1 MKKQQQQCMGSSG
14 VRADQR
20 QVGGDHY
27 KKLSVTPWEAMES
40 CMSKEEFVGYLRG
53 NVIKYTMR
61 CKDKGGR
68 QDLEKAQHYLE
79 KLLEVLP

>member
-1 MKKQQQQCMGSSG
+1 MTANK
-14 VRADQR
+14 R
-20 QVGGDHY
+20 QVGGTHY
-27 KKLSVTPWEAMES
+27 NSKAIQPWDAMAS

-61 CKDKGGR
+61 CNDKGGV

-79 KLLEVLP
+79 KLLEVLKGV